1 MIIDIDLSEE
11 SIDRAIKELN
21 KFAKDL
27 EPKLDRACKEIAE
40 IAQAEAQQKY
50 DSYTGPDGNTV
61 TVEPPA
67 KLEGG
72 GGYQVLARG
81 AMIVDT
87 ETFAPIGNE
96 VIFEEFGSGTAAG
109 GHPLASEFGVYP
121 GSWSES
127 EYGTGAFATKK
138 QWKYKRKRYNMIAG
152 TFAMYFA
159 GRKMKVKSRSIVERV
174 FK

>member
-11 SIDRAIKELN
+11 SINRAIKELN

-27 EPKLDRACKEIAE
+27 EPKMDKACREIAE
-40 IAQAEAQQKY
+40 IAQAEAQKGFDGY
-50 DSYTGPDGNTV
+50 SGPDGNTV
-61 TVEPPA
+61 YVEPPV
-67 KLEGG
+67 KLQG

-87 ETFAPIGNE
+87 ETLAPIGNE

-109 GHPLASEFGVYP
+109 GHPLAQDFGVYP

-127 EYGTGAFATKK
+127 EYGTGAFVEFG
-138 QWKYKRKRYNMIAG
+138 QWKYKRKRYNHIAG

-159 GRKMKVKSRSIVERV
+159 GRKMKVKAKEIVRRV